1 MKSLG
6 RRYSP
11 DERRQREQF
20 SSSPGAPCHRGFL
33 LRKEHEK
40 YENEQHDTAHEA
52 ADDTARETA
61 VMDAEYMAEA
71 LHLAEAGRGLTH
83 PNPRV
88 GCLLVRDGHVIGR
101 GAHLGLGTP
110 HAEAVALANACE
122 KARGATLYST
132 LEPCSHQGNTPP
144 CADAIVTAGVAR
156 VVVALRDP
164 NPLVDGRGLEK
175 LRRGGVEVTLLSG
188 EMSRQAERQ
197 NEPFLKFVRTGL
209 PLVTYKAAVSLDGKV
224 AAAGGDARWISG
236 EQSRALVHEMRAG
249 CDAVMVGAGTARRD
263 DPELSVRLVD
273 GRNPVRVVVSR
284 DGELPPQAKLLA
296 GDVPTIL
303 LCDHL
308 TGGRLGFAANVE
320 VVETG
325 GDLAVG
331 LRELARRGL
340 LDILFE
346 GGPTLAAVLLEAGLL
361 DRLALF
367 VAPLVIGRGAPDL
380 FAAPAVDQV
389 SDALRLSD
397 GEWSQ
402 VGSDLLFEGRLA
414 AAATVT
420 GATEAAGTGTNEAT
434 PEVAPNR
441 GGEEV

>member
-1 MKSLG
+1 
-6 RRYSP
+6 
-11 DERRQREQF
+11 
-20 SSSPGAPCHRGFL
+20 
-33 LRKEHEK
+33 
-40 YENEQHDTAHEA
+40 
-52 ADDTARETA
+52 
-61 VMDAEYMAEA
+61 MAEA

-88 GCLLVRDGHVIGR
+88 GSLIVRDGCVIGR
-101 GAHLGLGTP
+101 GAHLGAGTP
-110 HAEAVALANACE
+110 HAEIVALNEAGE
-122 KARGATLYST
+122 QARGATLYAT
-132 LEPCSHQGNTPP
+132 LEPCSHHGNTPP
-144 CADAIVTAGVAR
+144 CADAIVAAGVAR
-156 VVVALRDP
+156 VVVAMRDP

-188 EMSRQAERQ
+188 EMARQAERQ

-263 DPELSVRLVD
+263 DPELTVRLAE
-273 GRNPVRVVVSR
+273 GRDPVRVVVSR
-284 DGELPPQAKLLA
+284 GGELPPQAKLLA
-296 GDVPTIL
+296 GEVPTIL
-303 LCDHL
+303 LCD
-308 TGGRLGFAANVE
+308 RLAGDRPGFAANVE
-320 VVETG
+320 VIETG
-325 GDLAVG
+325 GDLAAG

-346 GGPTLAAVLLEAGLL
+346 GGPTLAAALVEAGLL

-380 FAAPAVDQV
+380 FATSAVDQL
-389 SDALRLSD
+389 SDALRLGD

-414 AAATVT
+414 TAA
-420 GATEAAGTGTNEAT
+420 
-434 PEVAPNR
+434 
-441 GGEEV
+441 GEEV